1 MNRAILNLSWSTSR
15 GRDTYG
21 WNICRLED
29 SSTGKR
35 YRTCGG
41 GYDMVGTVLGEWL
54 VDNFQVYLQEIGDR
68 AGSYYSKANGY
79 QSHRIAD
86 GGAMPFGRPD
96 PAYLYGMTRND
107 DTGRITIDGACG
119 TSTVRDIAAA
129 IGLDLVWFGDR
140 KGRTLG
146 YFVAPLAKAAA

>member
-1 MNRAILNLSWSTSR
+1 MNRTVLNLSWSTSR

-21 WNICRLED
+21 YNICRLDD
-29 SSTGKR
+29 SATGKR

-54 VDNFQVYLQEIGDR
+54 SDVYQSELQEIGDR
-68 AGSYYSKANGY
+68 AGSYYSKAAGY
-79 QSHRIAD
+79 QSHRTAD
-86 GGAMPFGRPD
+86 GRNPD

-119 TSTVRDIAAA
+119 TSTVRDIAQA
-129 IGLDLVWFGDR
+129 IGLNLVWFGDR

>member
-1 MNRAILNLSWSTSR
+1 MTRAILNLSWSTSR

-21 WNICRLED
+21 YNICRLDD
-29 SSTGKR
+29 SSTGRR

-54 VDNFQVYLQEIGDR
+54 SDNFQVYLQEIGDR
-68 AGSYYSKANGY
+68 AGSYYSKATGY
-79 QSHRIAD
+79 QSHRTAD
-86 GGAMPFGRPD
+86 GRNPD
-96 PAYLYGMTRND
+96 RAYLYGMTRND

-119 TSTVRDIAAA
+119 TSTVLDIAQA

-146 YFVAPLAKAAA
+146 YFVAPRAKAAA